1 MKENMHPKDANGFDK
16 EQQTANLEQHATN
29 LTVNR
34 TQNKW
39 QREFENQIHNTHKD
53 AQGKGRGRVYGH
65 IKLMGACIARRSG
78 TIPSYRFPM
87 SNNKSQENKSHILE
101 NPTSKTI
108 KYP

>member
-53 AQGKGRGRVYGH
+53 A
-65 IKLMGACIARRSG
+65 
-78 TIPSYRFPM
+78 
-87 SNNKSQENKSHILE
+87 
-101 NPTSKTI
+101 
-108 KYP
+108 